1 MVTRLALGAG
11 RARLVSQLLTESVMI
26 ASLGG
31 ALGCGIAWWSL
42 RFIVALNGDFPRF
55 GEITLDWRV
64 LEFTLFISF
73 LTGVI
78 FGIAPALASLKL
90 DLNASLKE
98 RAPVSSSARR
108 GGISRPLVALQF
120 ALAMLLLIGAGL
132 LGHSFVRLL
141 NVNPG
146 FNSENL
152 LTMRVF
158 LSPVQFPENDPKA
171 AVVLHQIL
179 EQVRALPGVRSAG
192 LVNTLPITGG
202 PATDF
207 EIQGRSAFP
216 TNLAPSANIGIVD
229 SGYFRAIG
237 IPLITGREFT
247 ENDNQQSG
255 RVMIINQSMAK
266 EFWPNESPIGERVT
280 MTHWGPP
287 LTGEIIGIVGDVKT
301 DGIAADIYPMIYW
314 PYFQFPQNFNAFVVR
329 AEGDP
334 SRLIA
339 PIKERIWSVDKTLPI
354 SKIATMNQLI
364 SDSLARRRLY
374 MVLLTVFAGAALLLA
389 AVGIYGVMSYSVSQ
403 RTNEMGIRIALGAQ
417 ANDVLVLVMKRGLS
431 VALLGVAIGIAAAYG
446 LTQLM
451 SSQLFGVSAT
461 DPVAFGAVVFTLLL
475 VALLACYIPARRA
488 TRVDPMTALR
498 NE

>member
-1 MVTRLALGAG
+1 
-11 RARLVSQLLTESVMI
+11 MI

-64 LEFTLFISF
+64 LAFTLLISLF
-73 LTGVI
+73 TGI
-78 FGIAPALASLKL
+78 LFGIAPALAGLKL

-98 RAPVSSSARR
+98 RAPSSSSGRR
-108 GGISRPLVALQF
+108 GGISQPLVALQF

-132 LGHSFVRLL
+132 LGHSFVRLI

-158 LSPVQFPENDPKA
+158 LSPAQFPQFDPKA
-171 AVVLHQIL
+171 AVVLHQML

-207 EIQGRSAFP
+207 AIQGRPALPPQF
-216 TNLAPSANIGIVD
+216 APSANIGIVD
-229 SGYFRAIG
+229 SGYFRAIS
-237 IPLITGREFT
+237 IPLVAGREFT
-247 ENDNQQSG
+247 ENDTQQSA
-255 RVMIINQSMAK
+255 RVMIINQTMAK
-266 EFWPNESPIGERVT
+266 EFWPNENPIGQRVT
-280 MTHWGPP
+280 MNNWGPP
-287 LTGEIIGIVGDVKT
+287 LTGEIVGIVGDVKI
-301 DGIAADIYPMIYW
+301 DGIAADTYPAIYW

-329 AEGDP
+329 TEGDP
-334 SRLIA
+334 NRLIA
-339 PIKERIWSVDKTLPI
+339 PIKERIWSVDKSLPI
-354 SKIATMNQLI
+354 SKIATMDQLI

-374 MVLLTVFAGAALLLA
+374 MVLLTVFAGSALLLA

-403 RTNEMGIRIALGAQ
+403 RIHEMGIRIALGAQ
-417 ANDVLVLVMKRGLS
+417 ARDVQMLVMRCGLT
-431 VALLGVAIGIAAAYG
+431 VALLGMTVGIAAALA
-446 LTQLM
+446 LTRLM
-451 SSQLFGVSAT
+451 SGLLFGVGPF
-461 DPVAFGAVVFTLLL
+461 DPFAFGAVAAVLML
-475 VALLACYIPARRA
+475 VALLACYLPARRA
-488 TRVDPMTALR
+488 ARVDPIRALR
-498 NE
+498 ID